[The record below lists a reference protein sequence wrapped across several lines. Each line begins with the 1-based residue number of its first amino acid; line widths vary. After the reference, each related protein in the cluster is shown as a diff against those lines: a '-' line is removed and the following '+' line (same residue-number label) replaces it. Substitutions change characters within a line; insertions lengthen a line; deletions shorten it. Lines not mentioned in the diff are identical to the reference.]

1 MARNHLVITGALIEL
16 KSLRHTPAGI
26 PVTEIRVKHQSRQN
40 ESNLEREVE
49 CELAAVAIGDL
60 AKLIQGAR
68 LGDTINASGFLTNR
82 GKSARQL
89 VLHITDIEFL
99 EGH

>member
-1 MARNHLVITGALIEL
+1 VAHNRLVITGSLVEL

-26 PVTEIRVKHQSRQN
+26 PVTEIRLKHGSRQI
-40 ESNLEREVE
+40 EAMVERDVE

-60 AKLIQGAR
+60 AKLIQGAK
-68 LGDTINASGFLTNR
+68 LGDTVEATGFLTNR

-89 VLHITDIEFL
+89 VLHLTNIEFL
-99 EGH
+99 EGN

>member
-1 MARNHLVITGALIEL
+1 MAHNRLVITVSLTEL
-16 KSLRHTPAGI
+16 KPLRYTPAGV
-26 PVTEIRVKHQSRQN
+26 PVTEMRLAHRSRQT
-40 ESNLEREVE
+40 EGKVARDVE

-60 AKLIQGAR
+60 ARLIQGAK
-68 LGDTINASGFLTNR
+68 LGAALTAAGFLTNR

-99 EGH
+99 EGN